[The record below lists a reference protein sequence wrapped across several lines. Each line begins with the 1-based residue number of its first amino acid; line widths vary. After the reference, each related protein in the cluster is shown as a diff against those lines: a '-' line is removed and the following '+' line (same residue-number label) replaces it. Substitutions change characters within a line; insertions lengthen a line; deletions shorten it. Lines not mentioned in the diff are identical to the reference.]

1 MDAFYVIKL
10 INNNTGVRGY
20 VIDTPK
26 GIMISTGG
34 IVSDVTQFKTYQD
47 AQLFIRGRKLER
59 SGIKA
64 YIRDN
69 GDLMKD
75 MGETGGASPMQSD
88 MFYLENMAGEKCFYD
103 AKLEGYYFDKQ
114 DVGYCVW
121 QTEEQLL
128 EFVDSYAGKFEETGK
143 LFVKKLEKK

>member
-1 MDAFYVIKL
+1 MDTFYVIKL

-26 GIMISTGG
+26 GIMISTEG
-34 IVSDVTQFKTYQD
+34 IVSDITQFKTYQD
-47 AQLFIRGRKLER
+47 AQAFMREKKLER
-59 SGIKA
+59 GGVKA

-69 GDLMKD
+69 GDLMKE
-75 MGETGGASPMQSD
+75 MSETKGISPMKTD
-88 MFYLENMAGEKCFYD
+88 MFYLENMAMEKLFYD
-103 AKLEGYYFDKQ
+103 AKQEGYYFDKR

-128 EFVDSYAGKFEETGK
+128 EFVKVYAEKSDWTGK
-143 LFVKKLEKK
+143 VFIKKVVK